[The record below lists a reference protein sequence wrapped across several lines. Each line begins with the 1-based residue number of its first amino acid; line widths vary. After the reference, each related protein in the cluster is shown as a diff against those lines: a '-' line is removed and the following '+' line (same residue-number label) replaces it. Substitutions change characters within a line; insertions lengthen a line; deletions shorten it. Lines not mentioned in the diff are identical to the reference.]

1 MSLLNRLHTLS
12 GFGLDEDKDRSKS
25 KYKPFARPGS
35 TPHYTPDRPGQVN
48 HIRLELDIRIEAQEI
63 EGTCTI
69 RLTPIR
75 DGIGTLT
82 LDAVNLD
89 IQAVRCD
96 GTDQAFDYDGQ
107 QLTISLKPTTLTGAP
122 IELAIDYAARQP
134 QRGIYF
140 IAPDKHYPD
149 KPVQVWTQ
157 GEDEDSRYW
166 FPCFDYP
173 GQLATSEILATVS
186 EPYTA
191 VSNGELLAVTPA
203 GDSKKTFHWSQQ
215 EVHPSYL
222 VALAIGD
229 FAELRDEWQGK
240 PVTYY
245 VEKGREEQGRLT
257 MGKTPEMVEFF
268 SKTFGYPYAYPKY
281 AQVCV
286 DDFIF
291 GGMENTSVTLL
302 TDRCLLD
309 ERAAIDNLRAETLVA
324 HELAHQWFGDLIVI
338 KHWSHAWVKEGMAT
352 YSETLWLDRAYSQ
365 ERADYNRYGDQTTYL
380 KEDSGRYRRPI
391 VTHVYKEAI
400 ELYDRHI
407 YEKGAC
413 VYHMLRRMLG
423 DDLFFK
429 TVKTLITDNAHS
441 TVDTDDMV
449 RAADKATGINIRP
462 LLDMY
467 VFRGG
472 HPDYKVAYSWDG
484 DAKLAKVTVTQTQDK
499 EFLFDLK
506 LPIAFGY
513 YDGSAEGSTVDMKE
527 FAVRVHEAEQS
538 FFFPLEAKPQFVCFD
553 NGNHHLKTVELSYA
567 LPELKGQLLHA
578 PDVISRIDAAK
589 AIAKKGNLEAVKA
602 LKACLDSDAF
612 WGVKVQVCKALA
624 DVALDQVFDVL
635 LAALEDENPHVR
647 KAAIEGLTK
656 FKTRSC
662 FDRLLK
668 VLEQGDASYLVEAAA
683 ARAIG
688 TIAAKAVDGEVEES
702 EAIST
707 LQSVLETKAGWNEVV
722 RSGAIGGLS
731 EMKESEA
738 ALDLILG
745 HTKLGVPQPLRLAS
759 IRALGAYASE
769 RENAKVLERLRELSR
784 ETFFLTEVAT
794 VNALGQ
800 LNTTKA
806 IPVLQQLESSDGRV
820 ERMVSEAIARVQKKA
835 GSDSSIKELRD
846 ELETLKKKNQDLVS
860 RLEQL
865 EAKAKNGG

>member
-12 GFGLDEDKDRSKS
+12 GFGFDGDSKNGKS

-48 HIRLELDIRIEAQEI
+48 HIRLELDIRIATQEI

-75 DGIGTLT
+75 DGIRTLT
-82 LDAVNLD
+82 LDAVNLE
-89 IQAVRCD
+89 IQAVRCNNAQ
-96 GTDQAFDYDGQ
+96 QAFEYDDE
-107 QLTISLKPTTLTGAP
+107 QLTISLDPATRIGEPL
-122 IELAIDYAARQP
+122 ELAIDYAARQP

-173 GQLATSEILATVS
+173 GQLATTEILATIS

-191 VSNGELLAVTPA
+191 VSNGELVEVKAA
-203 GDSKKTFHWSQQ
+203 GEGKKTFHWSQQ

-229 FAELRDEWQGK
+229 FAELRDEWNGK

-245 VEKGREEQGRLT
+245 VEKGREEQARIT
-257 MGKTPEMVEFF
+257 MGKTPQMVEFF
-268 SKTFGYPYAYPKY
+268 SQAFGYPYAYPKY

-338 KHWSHAWVKEGMAT
+338 KHWSHAWIKEGMAT
-352 YSETLWLDRAYSQ
+352 YSETLWLDSAYGKD
-365 ERADYNRYGDQTTYL
+365 RADYHRYGAQTTYL
-380 KEDSGRYRRPI
+380 AEDSGRYRRPM
-391 VTHVYKEAI
+391 VTNVYKEAI

-407 YEKGAC
+407 YEKGSC
-413 VYHMLRRMLG
+413 VYHMLRQQLG
-423 DDLFFK
+423 EELFSK
-429 TVKTLITDNAHS
+429 TVQALVTDNAHS
-441 TVDTDDMV
+441 TVDTADLV
-449 RAADKATGINIRP
+449 RAADKATGINIQP
-462 LLDMY
+462 LLDGY

-472 HPDYKVAYSWDG
+472 HPDFKLAYSWDG
-484 DAKLAKVTVTQTQDK
+484 DANLAKVTVTQTQDK

-513 YDGSAEGSTVDMKE
+513 SDGKEMKE
-527 FAVRVHEAEQS
+527 FSVRIHEAEQS
-538 FFFPLEAKPQFVCFD
+538 FYFPLESKPQFVCFD
-553 NGNHHLKTVELSYA
+553 SGNHHLKTVELTYA
-567 LPELKGQLLHA
+567 LPELKAQLLYA
-578 PDVISRIDAAK
+578 PDVISRIYAAK
-589 AIAKKGNLEAVKA
+589 ALAKKGNLEAVKA
-602 LKACLDSDAF
+602 LQACLDSDAF
-612 WGVKVQVCKALA
+612 WGVKVQVCAALA
-624 DVALDQVFDVL
+624 NVALDPVLDVL
-635 LAALEDENPHVR
+635 LSALNDDNPHVR
-647 KAAIEGLTK
+647 RGAIAALTK
-656 FKTRSC
+656 FKTRPC
-662 FDRLLK
+662 FDRLLQI
-668 VLEQGDASYLVEAAA
+668 LQAGDASYLVEAAA
-683 ARAIG
+683 SRAIG
-688 TIAAKAVDGEVEES
+688 TIAGKTVDSDVEAS
-702 EAIST
+702 EAISA
-707 LQSVLETKAGWNEVV
+707 LKSVLETKAGWNEVV

-731 EMKESEA
+731 QMKESPA
-738 ALDLILG
+738 ALDLILEY
-745 HTKLGVPQPLRLAS
+745 TKLGVPQPLRLAS

-800 LNTTKA
+800 LNTAKA

-820 ERMVSEAIARVQKKA
+820 ERMVAEAIARVQKKV
-835 GSDSSIKELRD
+835 GPDSSIKELRD
-846 ELETLKKKNQDLVS
+846 ELETLKKTNRDLAS

-865 EAKAKNGG
+865 EVKSKQTEGAKKK